1 MLCHGLKAQSQI
13 KISLFGMALQHPW
26 WLRIHVFYKK
36 VIFYLLSFF
45 RTYSGYAGSKGSL
58 NNKCPILFSV
68 QDGFRSSIRHG
79 NRCDGL

>member
-1 MLCHGLKAQSQI
+1 MSQEYTFSLPYDAFDLDLIGLSQSDI
-13 KISLFGMALQHPW
+13 GGSDFTS
-26 WLRIHVFYKK
+26 K
-36 VIFYLLSFF
+36 VSEFF
-45 RTYSGYAGSKGSL
+45 ASEFAKGSL

>member
-1 MLCHGLKAQSQI
+1 LKAQSQI

-45 RTYSGYAGSKGSL
+45 RTYSGYAGSKGL
-58 NNKCPILFSV
+58 LRRALPGHKDRGTGWEVVSV
-68 QDGFRSSIRHG
+68 ACCVGAMSR
-79 NRCDGL
+79 